1 MIYIDG
7 ITFFYREERP
17 IFEDF
22 SMRVQ
27 KGEAWSIIGPSGCG
41 KTTLLYLITGLLKPV
56 KGTIEIEGTKVD
68 RPRKNTAL
76 ILQDYGL
83 LPWRTVRENIELGLR
98 IRGIK
103 EDHGVNMWLERL
115 NIKDVSERY
124 PHQLS
129 GGQRQRT
136 AIARALVLKPDI
148 LLMDEPFSSL
158 DAPTRENL
166 QNLII
171 DLQKEQSLTVILVT
185 HTIEEA
191 AFMGRKILHL
201 NYPPNKNPVIIE
213 NPEIPLDR
221 TDVKFIATC
230 SRIRETIGNGLW
242 AQAV

>member
-22 SMRVQ
+22 SMIVQ